1 MTQSS
6 SAKPAISHTAA
17 VSASAFLIVADLLT
31 KLWIESAFRLGESV
45 PVIPGFFSVV
55 YIKNRGS
62 AFGFLSQ
69 VPGNYIIYGFT
80 ALAIVAIG
88 FVIAMY
94 RSLPQGDIFS
104 RVSFVLIGSGAFG
117 NLIDRF
123 RSGAVTDFLL
133 FYVGQWSWP
142 AFNVADS
149 CITVGVFILGYAILF
164 KPGVPPE

>member
-1 MTQSS
+1 M
-6 SAKPAISHTAA
+6 KPAIRHSTALF
-17 VSASAFLIVADLLT
+17 VSAFLIVADLLT

-55 YIKNRGS
+55 YIKNRGAS
-62 AFGFLSQ
+62 FGFLSQ
-69 VPGNYIIYGFT
+69 VPGNLVIYGFT
-80 ALAIVAIG
+80 ALAMAAVG
-88 FVIAMY
+88 FIIALY
-94 RSLPQGDIFS
+94 RSLPPEDIIS

-117 NLIDRF
+117 NLVDRF

-164 KPGVPPE
+164 KPRVPPE

>member
-1 MTQSS
+1 MRTSPIKPPFTHL
-6 SAKPAISHTAA
+6 SAILGAL
-17 VSASAFLIVADLLT
+17 FLIVTDLLT

-45 PVIPGFFSVV
+45 PVIRGFFSVV
-55 YIKNRGS
+55 YIKNRGAS
-62 AFGFLSQ
+62 FGFLSQ
-69 VPGNYIIYGFT
+69 VEGNWVTYGFT
-80 ALAIVAIG
+80 VIAVIAIG
-88 FVIAMY
+88 VIIYIY
-94 RSLPQGDIFS
+94 RALPPEDVIS

-149 CITVGVFILGYAILF
+149 CITIGISILGYAILF
-164 KPGVPPE
+164 KPKRAAG

>member
-1 MTQSS
+1 MIETPLI
-6 SAKPAISHTAA
+6 KPTISHTTA
-17 VSASAFLIVADLLT
+17 VSVSAFLIVADLLT
-31 KLWIESAFRLGESV
+31 KLWIESAFRLGDAVS
-45 PVIPGFFSVV
+45 VIPGFFSVV

-69 VPGNYIIYGFT
+69 VPGNIVIYGFT
-80 ALAIVAIG
+80 VLAIVAIG

-94 RSLPQGDIFS
+94 RSLQPEDIFS
-104 RVSFVLIGSGAFG
+104 RISFVLIGSGASG

-123 RSGAVTDFLL
+123 RSGSVTDFLL
-133 FYVGQWSWP
+133 FYIGQWSWP

-164 KPGVPPE
+164 KPGVSAE

>member
-1 MTQSS
+1 MLKTP
-6 SAKPAISHTAA
+6 SAKPVFGHTAA
-17 VSASAFLIVADLLT
+17 VSVSAFLIVADLLT

-45 PVIPGFFSVV
+45 PVIPGFFSIV
-55 YIKNRGS
+55 YIKNKGS

-69 VPGNYIIYGFT
+69 APGNIVIYGFT
-80 ALAIVAIG
+80 VLGIVAIG
-88 FVIAMY
+88 FIIALY
-94 RSLPQGDIFS
+94 RSLPPEDIIS
-104 RVSFVLIGSGAFG
+104 RISFVLIGSGAFG

-149 CITVGVFILGYAILF
+149 CITIGVFILGYAILF
-164 KPGVPPE
+164 KPRVPAE